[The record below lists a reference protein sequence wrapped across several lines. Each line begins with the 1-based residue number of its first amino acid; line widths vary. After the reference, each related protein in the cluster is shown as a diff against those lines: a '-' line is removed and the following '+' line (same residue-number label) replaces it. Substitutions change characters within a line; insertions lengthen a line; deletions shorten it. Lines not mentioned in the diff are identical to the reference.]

1 MDLDELRAFF
11 AILDA
16 GSPSA
21 AARHLGQPRASLRRR
36 LAELEARVGAPLF
49 VRGATGVVLTA
60 PGEALAQR
68 GRPLLERHTAM
79 LQRAAVVAASALQPL
94 RIGLPPGV
102 PACALAPLLAALV
115 GATPGLELRLLRRDR
130 PWAQLLDD
138 VDVAVSLGDEPP
150 ADELLRLRLGR
161 LDEGAFIGPGQAAP
175 HGPPRRV
182 DELVALPLA
191 HWGPEDEE
199 PCWHQRA
206 GPPLRLRCAVQS
218 ADPAVVAALVRA
230 GLGVGWLPTTAAD
243 GLQPVLPEQLG
254 RRRAL
259 HAWAPLALRGTP
271 QVDRVVAAAAV
282 LAAAEGAPPP

>member
-21 AARHLGQPRASLRRR
+21 AARRLGQPRASLRRR

-49 VRGATGVVLTA
+49 ARGSTGVVLTA

-79 LQRAAVVAASALQPL
+79 LQRAAGSASAQLRPL
-94 RIGLPPGV
+94 RLGLGPGV
-102 PACALAPLLAALV
+102 PACALAPLVAALV
-115 GATPGLELRLLRRDR
+115 SATPGLELRLLRRDK

-138 VDVAVSLGDEPP
+138 LDVALSLGDEAP
-150 ADELLRLRLGR
+150 ADDLVRLRLGR
-161 LDEGAFIGPGQAAP
+161 LDEGAFISPALAAV

-182 DELVALPLA
+182 DELVELPLA
-191 HWGPEDEE
+191 HWGAEEEE
-199 PCWHQRA
+199 PSWHQRTGA
-206 GPPLRLRCAVQS
+206 PLRLRCAVQS
-218 ADPAVVAALVRA
+218 ADPALVADLVR
-230 GLGVGWLPTTAAD
+230 GGFGVGWMPAAVAG
-243 GLQPVLPEQLG
+243 GLLPVLPEQLG

-259 HAWAPLALRGTP
+259 HAWVPAVLRGTAH
-271 QVDRVVAAAAV
+271 VDRVVAAAAL
-282 LAAAEGAPPP
+282 LAAADGAPPA